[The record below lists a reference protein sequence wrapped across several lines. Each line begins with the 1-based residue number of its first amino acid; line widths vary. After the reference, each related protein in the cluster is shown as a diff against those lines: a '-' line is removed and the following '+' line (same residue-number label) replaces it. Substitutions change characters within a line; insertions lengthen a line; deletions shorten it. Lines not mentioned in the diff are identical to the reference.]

1 MDIDEIKGI
10 PYGISNFE
18 DLRANNFYYVD
29 KTMFLPTLERAANFL
44 FLIRPRRF
52 GKSMFLS
59 MMSAYYDIEKADR
72 FDSLFDGLW
81 IKEYPTKD
89 KNSYQV
95 LYFDFSKAGFS
106 VSGQDMMASFNAY
119 CSIVINKFAEKYAS
133 YYKPAF
139 VEEIKNIPTAKD
151 KLSYIAE
158 EAKDTNYQLYLIVDE
173 YDNFTNVIFS
183 QNGSDALKLLTHA
196 SGFYREYFKVFK
208 AMFSRILMLGVSPIT
223 LNELTSGYNIAMNI
237 SNDERFN
244 AMLGFSETDVRHM
257 IAYYQH
263 HGLMNNDLE
272 AMIADMKPW
281 YDNYCFAEECLK
293 APRMFNCDMTLYY
306 LNNQLEFNRAPKE
319 MADVNIRTDYTKLKM
334 LVKMDK
340 QSDRLSVIQEI
351 ADKGYIDMRLV
362 TSFPSEEIANGDNF
376 QSLLYYY
383 GMLTITGVYRGR
395 IRMGIPN
402 NCVREQY
409 YQYLLKYFDERKMMD
424 MKRYSDLMVAF
435 AYDGEWQETLT
446 FLAEKYKENSSVRDA
461 IEGEHNISGFFK
473 AYFSIMDYYLLCPE
487 VEMNK
492 GYCDFLLLPNKQ
504 RFDDVEHSYIIELK
518 YSKKDAP
525 ESEIQ
530 AKYDEAVAQLHRY
543 SEDKLARQLAEGTTL
558 HLIVL
563 QFRGAELLKCEEINM
578 AYQSR

>member
-18 DLRANNFYYVD
+18 DLREKNRYYVD
-29 KTMFLPTLERAANFL
+29 KTMFLPTLERAADFL

-81 IKEYPTKD
+81 VKEHPTKW
-89 KNSYQV
+89 KNRYQV
-95 LYFDFSKAGFS
+95 LYFDFSIAGAS
-106 VSGQDMMASFNAY
+106 MTGETMMDSFNEY
-119 CSIVINKFAEKYAS
+119 CSIVINKFAETYAK
-133 YYKPAF
+133 YYKPTF
-139 VEEIKNIPTAKD
+139 VEEVKQIVSAKAKLAYID
-151 KLSYIAE
+151 K
-158 EAKDTNYQLYLIVDE
+158 EARTLGYPLYLIVDE

-208 AMFSRILMLGVSPIT
+208 PMFSRILMLGVSPIT
-223 LNELTSGYNIAMNI
+223 LNELTSGYNIATNI

-244 AMLGFSETDVRHM
+244 AMLGFSETDVRRM
-257 IAYYQH
+257 ITYYQQ
-263 HGLMNNDLE
+263 HGLMQNDLE
-272 AMIADMKPW
+272 AMITEMKPW
-281 YDNYCFAEECLK
+281 YDNYCFAKNCLK
-293 APRMFNCDMTLYY
+293 DPRMFNCDMTLYY
-306 LNNQLEFNRAPKE
+306 LNNQLDLNCAPEE
-319 MADVNIRTDYTKLKM
+319 MADVNIRTDYTKLQM

-362 TSFPSEEIANGDNF
+362 TSFPSEEIADGDNF
-376 QSLLYYY
+376 TSLIYYY
-383 GMLTITGVYRGR
+383 GMLTITGTYRGLL
-395 IRMGIPN
+395 RMGIPN

-409 YQYLLKYFDERKMMD
+409 YQYLLKYFQQRKIVD
-424 MKRYSDLMVAF
+424 GLDLRRMFAAF

-530 AKYDEAVAQLHRY
+530 AKYDEAVEQLHRY

-563 QFRGAELLKCEEINM
+563 QFRGAELLRCEEII
-578 AYQSR
+578 

>member
-1 MDIDEIKGI
+1 MDIDEVKGI

-18 DLRANNFYYVD
+18 DLRTNNFYYVD

-59 MMSAYYDIEKADR
+59 MMNAYYDIEKADR

-81 IKEYPTKD
+81 IKEHPTKL
-89 KNSYQV
+89 KNQFQV
-95 LYFDFSKAGFS
+95 LYFDFSIAGAS
-106 VSGQDMMASFNAY
+106 MAGETMMDSFNEY
-119 CSIVINKFAEKYAS
+119 CSIVINDFAERYAH
-133 YYKPAF
+133 YYKPEF
-139 VEEIKNIPTAKD
+139 VQEVKSIVSAKA
-151 KLSYIAE
+151 KLSYIDKK
-158 EAKDTNYQLYLIVDE
+158 AKDLNYPLYLIVDE

-223 LNELTSGYNIAMNI
+223 LNELTSGYNIATNI
-237 SNDERFN
+237 SNEPSFN
-244 AMLGFSETDVRHM
+244 AMLGFSETDVRQM
-257 IAYYQH
+257 IAYYQQ
-263 HGLMNNDLE
+263 HGLMKNDLE

-281 YDNYCFAEECLK
+281 YDNYCFAKNCLK
-293 APRMFNCDMTLYY
+293 NPKMFNCDMTLYY
-306 LNNQLEFNRAPKE
+306 LRSQLLHNCAPEE
-319 MADVNIRTDYTKLKM
+319 MVDINIRTDYTKLKM
-334 LVKMDK
+334 LANMDK

-383 GMLTITGVYRGR
+383 GMLTITGTYRGR

-435 AYDGEWQETLT
+435 AYDGEWQETLN

-492 GYCDFLLLPNKQ
+492 GYCDYLLLPNKQ

-530 AKYDEAVAQLHRY
+530 TKYDEAVEQLHRY

-563 QFRGAELLKCEEINM
+563 QFRGSELLRCE
-578 AYQSR
+578 QL

>member
-1 MDIDEIKGI
+1 MDIDDVKGI

-18 DLRANNFYYVD
+18 DLRTNNFYYVD

-81 IKEYPTKD
+81 IKEHPTKL
-89 KNSYQV
+89 KNKFQV
-95 LYFDFSKAGFS
+95 MYFDFSVAGAS
-106 VSGQDMMASFNAY
+106 MTGETMMDSFNEY
-119 CSIVINKFAEKYAS
+119 CSIVINKFAETYAK
-133 YYKPAF
+133 YYKPTF
-139 VEEIKNIPTAKD
+139 VEEVKQIVSAKAKLAYID
-151 KLSYIAE
+151 KEARDLSYP
-158 EAKDTNYQLYLIVDE
+158 LYLIVDE

-196 SGFYREYFKVFK
+196 SGFYREYFKAFK
-208 AMFSRILMLGVSPIT
+208 PMFNRILMLGVSPIT
-223 LNELTSGYNIAMNI
+223 LNELTSGYNIATNI
-237 SNDERFN
+237 SNDPSFN
-244 AMLGFSETDVRHM
+244 AMLGFSETDVRRM
-257 IAYYQH
+257 ISYYQQ
-263 HGLMNNDLE
+263 HGLMQNDLE
-272 AMIADMKPW
+272 TMIADMKPW

-293 APRMFNCDMTLYY
+293 DPRMFNCDMTLYY
-306 LNNQLEFNRAPKE
+306 LRNQLLNNCAPKE
-319 MADVNIRTDYTKLKM
+319 MVDINIRTDYTKLKM

-351 ADKGYIDMRLV
+351 ADKGYIDMTLV
-362 TSFPSEEIANGDNF
+362 TSFPSEEIASGDNF
-376 QSLLYYY
+376 QSLIYYY
-383 GMLTITGVYRGR
+383 GMLTMTGTRGRR

-409 YQYLLKYFDERKMMD
+409 YQYLLKYFEERKRVD
-424 MKRYSDLMVAF
+424 MSQYSNMIDQF
-435 AYDGEWQETLT
+435 ALDGEWQETLT

-492 GYCDFLLLPNKQ
+492 GYCDYLLLPNKQ

-530 AKYDEAVAQLHRY
+530 AKYNEAVEQLHRY

-563 QFRGAELLKCEEINM
+563 QFRGAELLRCE
-578 AYQSR
+578 QL